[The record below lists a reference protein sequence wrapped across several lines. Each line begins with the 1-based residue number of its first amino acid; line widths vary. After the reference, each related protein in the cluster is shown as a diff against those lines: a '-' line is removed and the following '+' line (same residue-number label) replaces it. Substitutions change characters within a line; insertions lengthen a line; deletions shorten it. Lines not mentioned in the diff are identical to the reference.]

1 MIAVTSAIR
10 RLKFDK
16 PCQLLAALDPRARYQ
31 IVRHDCGVTEITPI
45 VSNIVLT
52 GSRNAERISHVE
64 VL

>member
-1 MIAVTSAIR
+1 MIAVTGAVR

-16 PCQLLAALDPRARYQ
+16 PCQLLPVLYPRARHQ
-31 IVRHDCGVTEITPI
+31 IVWHDCGVTEITPV